1 MTLYNNG
8 SLGGGALA
16 ATGLA
21 FNATWLFLAGFALFA
36 AALALGRILPKR
48 GV

>member
-1 MTLYNNG
+1 MYNNG

-21 FNATWLFLAGFALFA
+21 FDALWLFLAGFALVA
-36 AALALGRILPKR
+36 AAMAVARMLPKR
-48 GV
+48 GL

>member
-1 MTLYNNG
+1 MYNHG

-21 FNATWLFLAGFALFA
+21 FNALWLFLAGFALLA
-36 AALALGRILPKR
+36 AALAIGRILPKR
-48 GV
+48 GA